1 MSRFVRPA
9 LLAVAALSATL
20 APAAI
25 QARTAGAFYTVE
37 LAQPASD
44 DEAIAGGV
52 LFRCEGTTCTAP
64 RSRDRALRVC
74 SELRREVGSI
84 ASFNAGG
91 SMLSEQQLSRCNG

>member
-1 MSRFVRPA
+1 MTRLVPTA
-9 LLAVAALSATL
+9 LFAAVAVSATL

-25 QARTAGAFYTVE
+25 EARTAAPFYTVE

-64 RSRDRALRVC
+64 RSRDRDRGCIRRSWMFFGQLGAIRRVC
-74 SELRREVGSI
+74 RCRDC
-84 ASFNAGG
+84 AS
-91 SMLSEQQLSRCNG
+91 

>member
-1 MSRFVRPA
+1 MTRLVPSA
-9 LLAVAALSATL
+9 LFAAVAVSATL

-25 QARTAGAFYTVE
+25 EARTAAPFYTVE

-64 RSRDRALRVC
+64 RSRDRDLRVC
-74 SELRREVGSI
+74 SELRREVGTI

-91 SMLSEQQLSRCNG
+91 SMLSQQQLSRCNG